1 MKIIVAGQ
9 GPFGEKVLETL
20 LCKGEKVQGVF
31 CPRGRPG
38 EAIKT
43 LAADSKISVFQP
55 KRMKDPEVRET
66 YRALAPDLVVLAFVT
81 DILPKDLLEIPGLG
95 TICYHPSLLPKHRGA
110 SSINWAIIQG
120 ETKTGLT
127 ILWADTG
134 IDTGPILLQRE
145 VEIEPEETTGSLY
158 FNKLFPLG
166 VEAVAEAV
174 ELVKNGRAP
183 KIPQDENLAT
193 YEPPCDDSVA
203 GIDWSK
209 PDRQIFNLIRG
220 CDPQPGAHTTLRG
233 EKVRLYQPAAFQ
245 AAEPG
250 RSGQILS
257 VQDKALTVCLG
268 EAICVI
274 KKVRGE
280 DKKKLDGQEFAE
292 KVGLQKG
299 MCFGS

>member
-9 GPFGEKVLETL
+9 GPFGEKVLEGL
-20 LCKGEKVQGVF
+20 LRKGEKIQGVF

-55 KRMKDPEVRET
+55 KRMKDPEVREAYLT
-66 YRALAPDLVVLAFVT
+66 LAPDLVVLAFVT
-81 DILPKDLLEIPGLG
+81 DILPKDLLDIPGQG

-127 ILWADTG
+127 ILWADAG

-145 VEIEPEETTGSLY
+145 VVIEPEETTGSLY
-158 FNKLFPLG
+158 FNKLFPQG

-174 ELVKNGRAP
+174 EMVKKGRAP
-183 KIPQDENLAT
+183 KIPQDESLAT
-193 YEPPCDDSVA
+193 YEPPCDDRVA
-203 GIDWSK
+203 GIDWAK
-209 PDRQIFNLIRG
+209 PSRKIFNLIRG

-233 EKVRLYQPAAFQ
+233 QKVRLYQPAAFQ
-245 AAEPG
+245 TAEPG
-250 RSGQILS
+250 ISGEILS
-257 VQDKALTVCLG
+257 VREKALTVCLG
-268 EAICVI
+268 EAVCVI

-280 DKKKLDGQEFAE
+280 DGKKLDGQEFAE
-292 KVGLQKG
+292 QVGLQKG